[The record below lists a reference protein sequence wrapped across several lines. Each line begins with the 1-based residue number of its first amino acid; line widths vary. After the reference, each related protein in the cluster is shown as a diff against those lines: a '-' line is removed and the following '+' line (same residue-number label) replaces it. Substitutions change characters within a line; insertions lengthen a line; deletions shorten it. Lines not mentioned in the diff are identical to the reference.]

1 MPRVINM
8 VLAGALGGTF
18 AAAPLA
24 AEARCIDAFMTGLAE
39 YEAGERRSKPSFR
52 VNELLVLCFVPQQS
66 GFVAIFDAPIKG
78 DFQQLYPNALTH
90 PEGQTYVEVSAGES
104 YCFGTRETFPLYH
117 PEEEGIGD
125 GKISIA
131 LTSREEDQL
140 AEDDYAIPGQRVA
153 RDRMQLHLGSHQR
166 SQAKC
171 AARDVTYLD
180 YRITR

>member
-1 MPRVINM
+1 MLRVTGWITAGM
-8 VLAGALGGTF
+8 LAT
-18 AAAPLA
+18 APLA
-24 AEARCIDAFMTGLAE
+24 AEAGCIDAFMTGLAE
-39 YEAGERRSKPSFR
+39 FEAGQQTSKPSFR

-78 DFQQLYPNALTH
+78 DFQQLYPNALSH
-90 PEGQTYVEVSAGES
+90 PEGQTSAEVSAGER

-117 PEEEGIGD
+117 PPEEGVGL

-140 AEDDYAIPGQRVA
+140 AEEDYAIPGQKVSRQK
-153 RDRMQLHLGSHQR
+153 MQLHLGAYQR

-180 YRITR
+180 YRITQ